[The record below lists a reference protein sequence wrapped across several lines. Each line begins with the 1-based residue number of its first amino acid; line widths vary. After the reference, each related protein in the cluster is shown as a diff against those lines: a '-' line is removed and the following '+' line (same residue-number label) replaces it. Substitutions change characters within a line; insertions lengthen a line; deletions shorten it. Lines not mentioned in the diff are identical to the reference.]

1 MQVRRTKKIE
11 ETSMQIAFFE
21 KKGKSEQKIIELMIM
36 YIYMM
41 EKGITSIKGGS
52 ILSSEARVAIKSRMH
67 NLYRHLPQSMQRGTA
82 SLLS

>member
-36 YIYMM
+36 YIF
-41 EKGITSIKGGS
+41 T
-52 ILSSEARVAIKSRMH
+52 
-67 NLYRHLPQSMQRGTA
+67 
-82 SLLS
+82 